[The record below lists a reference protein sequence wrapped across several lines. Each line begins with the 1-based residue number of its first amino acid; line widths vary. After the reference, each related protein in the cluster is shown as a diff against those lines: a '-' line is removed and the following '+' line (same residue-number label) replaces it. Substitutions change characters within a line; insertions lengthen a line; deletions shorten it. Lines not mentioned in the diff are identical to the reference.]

1 MLEKALEDETAF
13 CSDKGKALRAY
24 SHPIDSGIISV
35 LDRPV
40 VNSVFNK
47 YVNFMVNRV
56 YGQVLASAIL
66 VTSNNYSFHIIVILG
81 LITIFCGFLVT
92 MRSRKE
98 DSKPENVK
106 KEQEIREKYEALCG
120 EGEKLISVCRGY
132 KEYYILTDQR
142 LFIEGAKGEKTIDLD
157 SIKTVKFLNASGG
170 KVHTAINCM
179 RIVIKAESV
188 HTLYRQSGKFDEIA
202 QFFVNGKTQ
211 IPMEA

>member
-1 MLEKALEDETAF
+1 MRVKQNKGTKEKGREKEM
-13 CSDKGKALRAY
+13 
-24 SHPIDSGIISV
+24 
-35 LDRPV
+35 
-40 VNSVFNK
+40 N
-47 YVNFMVNRV
+47 
-56 YGQVLASAIL
+56 
-66 VTSNNYSFHIIVILG
+66 SFHIIVILG

-106 KEQEIREKYEALCG
+106 KEQEIREKYEALCR

-157 SIKTVKFLNASGG
+157 SIKTVKFFNASGG